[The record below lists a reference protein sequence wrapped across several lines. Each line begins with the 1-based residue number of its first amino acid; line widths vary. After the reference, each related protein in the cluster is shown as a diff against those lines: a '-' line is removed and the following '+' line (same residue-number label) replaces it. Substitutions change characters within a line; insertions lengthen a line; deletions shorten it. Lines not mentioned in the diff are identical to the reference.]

1 VKGGDLRPDPQ
12 VRVQSS
18 GRPSRKNREPMKAIN
33 HVALQHFSI
42 MARKKGYSKTKKV
55 VYFHLN
61 YIALAN
67 SIFTDVAQPFLL
79 ILETFS

>member
-1 VKGGDLRPDPQ
+1 MLRC
-12 VRVQSS
+12 
-18 GRPSRKNREPMKAIN
+18 NT
-33 HVALQHFSI
+33 FSI